1 VVANFQIFDDPSQS
15 NFTAVFPRLI
25 NLNLDG
31 SLIQAHL
38 DIFKVLQPMFQIYL
52 ETREKINTDSRDWK
66 SLKKR
71 NGIIGIPPM
80 MTSEKWR
87 TMSTNE
93 KYTAVFGPQDPSR
106 RKLEDLPYF
115 VKLVSRESE
124 GKCVF
129 CRREECSGCP
139 LRFDDKITLRQ
150 ILAEAKVVTES
161 NFYYEEHKPVLL

>member
-1 VVANFQIFDDPSQS
+1 MAMEVSKQKSLQVVANFQIYDDPSQT

-25 NLNLDG
+25 NLNLDA

-93 KYTAVFGPQDPSR
+93 KYTAVFGP
-106 RKLEDLPYF
+106 
-115 VKLVSRESE
+115 
-124 GKCVF
+124 
-129 CRREECSGCP
+129 
-139 LRFDDKITLRQ
+139 
-150 ILAEAKVVTES
+150 
-161 NFYYEEHKPVLL
+161 